1 MRKLNNIYSVGRLLI
16 WFGSKALLG
25 VSLPHHHHRCRGCIK
40 KTLCYWYYQP
50 PSSKNCRRKN
60 LTNILFS
67 SFSSPF
73 RVLEIKPFVF
83 NETFPCPR
91 EQYHLAICLPA
102 LILTQYKSEILRIF
116 PFFSFK
122 FLDFETM
129 LCTFTFIFYVQFIG
143 LICYF
148 LAIILNFI
156 G

>member
-1 MRKLNNIYSVGRLLI
+1 MIWVKCSPGGKFTSPPLPPMPRLHKENSLLLI
-16 WFGSKALLG
+16 
-25 VSLPHHHHRCRGCIK
+25 LP
-40 KTLCYWYYQP
+40 TTQLQELQE
-50 PSSKNCRRKN
+50 KNIFA
-60 LTNILFS
+60 NILFS

-122 FLDFETM
+122 FLDFQTM
-129 LCTFTFIFYVQFIG
+129 LCTFTLFKISSFMFN
-143 LICYF
+143 L
-148 LAIILNFI
+148 
-156 G
+156 